1 MMIEIKNLSFIYN
14 KDTPF
19 EVKAL
24 DDISLTIKDNS
35 FIGIIGHTGSGK
47 STFMQQ
53 LNGLLRPTSGTIIID
68 GVDITQKDIK
78 LNKLRESVG
87 MVFQYPEYQ
96 LFEETVEK
104 DVAFGPKNLGL
115 SDEEVA
121 MRVKDA
127 IEDVKLDYEW
137 VKDRSPFELSGGQ
150 KRRVAIAGILA
161 MRPKVLILDEP
172 TAGLDP
178 RAREEILDEIYDIYK
193 KTKITVVLVSHSM
206 EDVFAYANEIVVLS
220 KGKLIMHKT
229 TDEAVKER
237 DLLKKY
243 DVGVPE
249 ITEFMFTLQEK
260 YPGLN
265 PYVKTVE
272 EAREHIHEYFEVKKN
287 V

>member
-1 MMIEIKNLSFIYN
+1 MIEIQNLSFIYN
-14 KDTPF
+14 KNTPF

-24 DDISLTIKDNS
+24 DDISLTIKDHS

-68 GVDITQKDIK
+68 GVDITQKEIK

-96 LFEETVEK
+96 LFEETVAK

-121 MRVKDA
+121 IRVKDA

-137 VKDRSPFELSGGQ
+137 IKDRSPFELSGGQ

-178 RAREEILDEIYDIYK
+178 RAREEILNEIYDIYK
-193 KTKITVVLVSHSM
+193 KSKITVVLVSHSM
-206 EDVFAYANEIVVLS
+206 EDVFTYANEIVVLS
-220 KGKLIMHKT
+220 KGRLIMHKT

-237 DLLKKY
+237 ELLKKY

-260 YPGLN
+260 YPGIN

-272 EAREHIHEYFEVKKN
+272 EAKKHIEEYFEVKKN

>member
-1 MMIEIKNLSFIYN
+1 MIEIKNLSFIYN

-24 DDISLTIKDNS
+24 DDISLTIKDHS

-53 LNGLLRPTSGTIIID
+53 LNGLLRPSSGNIIID
-68 GVDITQKDIK
+68 GVDITQKDSK

-96 LFEETVEK
+96 LFEETVAK

-121 MRVKDA
+121 ERVKGA
-127 IEDVKLDYEW
+127 IEDVRLDYEW

-178 RAREEILDEIYDIYK
+178 RAREEILNEIYDIYE

-206 EDVFAYANEIVVLS
+206 EDVFTYANEIVVLS
-220 KGKLIMHKT
+220 KGKLIMHKS

-237 DLLKKY
+237 ELLKKY

-272 EAREHIHEYFEVKKN
+272 EARHNILEYFEVKKN

>member
-1 MMIEIKNLSFIYN
+1 MIEIKNLSFIYN

-115 SDEEVA
+115 SDEEVVI
-121 MRVKDA
+121 RVKDA

-206 EDVFAYANEIVVLS
+206 EDVFTYANEIVVLS

-237 DLLKKY
+237 ELLKKY

-272 EAREHIHEYFEVKKN
+272 EARSHIHEYFEVKKN

>member
-1 MMIEIKNLSFIYN
+1 MIEIKNLSFIYN

-115 SDEEVA
+115 SDEEIA
-121 MRVKDA
+121 IRVKDA

-272 EAREHIHEYFEVKKN
+272 EARSHIHEYFEVKKN

>member
-1 MMIEIKNLSFIYN
+1 MIEIKNLSFIYN

-115 SDEEVA
+115 SDEEVSI
-121 MRVKDA
+121 RVKDA

-206 EDVFAYANEIVVLS
+206 EDVFTYANEIVVLS
-220 KGKLIMHKT
+220 KGRLIMHKT

-237 DLLKKY
+237 ELLKKY

-272 EAREHIHEYFEVKKN
+272 EARSHIHEYFEVKKN

>member
-1 MMIEIKNLSFIYN
+1 MIEIKNLSFIYN

-53 LNGLLRPTSGTIIID
+53 LNGLLKPTSGTIIID

-121 MRVKDA
+121 IRVKDA

-206 EDVFAYANEIVVLS
+206 EDVFTYANEIVVLS
-220 KGKLIMHKT
+220 KGRLIMHKT

-237 DLLKKY
+237 ELLKKY

-272 EAREHIHEYFEVKKN
+272 EARSHIHEYFEVKKN

>member
-1 MMIEIKNLSFIYN
+1 MIEIQNLSFIYN
-14 KDTPF
+14 KNTPF

-24 DDISLTIKDNS
+24 DDISLTIKDHS

-68 GVDITQKDIK
+68 GVDITQKEIK

-96 LFEETVEK
+96 LFEETVAK

-121 MRVKDA
+121 IRVKDA

-137 VKDRSPFELSGGQ
+137 IKDRSPFELSGGQ

-178 RAREEILDEIYDIYK
+178 RAREEILNEIYDIYK
-193 KTKITVVLVSHSM
+193 KSKITVVLVSHSM
-206 EDVFAYANEIVVLS
+206 EDVFTYANEIVVLS
-220 KGKLIMHKT
+220 KGRLIMHKT

-237 DLLKKY
+237 ELLKKY

-272 EAREHIHEYFEVKKN
+272 EARRHIEEYFEVKKN

>member
-1 MMIEIKNLSFIYN
+1 MIEIKNLSFIYN

-68 GVDITQKDIK
+68 GVDITQKEIK

-121 MRVKDA
+121 VRVKDA

-237 DLLKKY
+237 DLLKQY

>member
-1 MMIEIKNLSFIYN
+1 MIEIKNLSFIYN

-78 LNKLRESVG
+78 LNQLRESVG

-104 DVAFGPKNLGL
+104 DVAFGPKNIGL

-121 MRVKDA
+121 IRVKDA

-206 EDVFAYANEIVVLS
+206 EDVFTYANEIVVLS
-220 KGKLIMHKT
+220 KGRLIMHKT

-237 DLLKKY
+237 ELLKKY

-272 EAREHIHEYFEVKKN
+272 EARSHIHEYFEVKKN

>member
-1 MMIEIKNLSFIYN
+1 MIEIKNLSFIYN

-104 DVAFGPKNLGL
+104 DVAFGPKNLGI

-121 MRVKDA
+121 IRVKDA

-206 EDVFAYANEIVVLS
+206 EDVFTYANEIVVLS
-220 KGKLIMHKT
+220 KGRLIMHKT

-237 DLLKKY
+237 ELLKKY

-272 EAREHIHEYFEVKKN
+272 EARSHIHEYFEVKKN

>member
-1 MMIEIKNLSFIYN
+1 MIEIKNLSFIYN

-68 GVDITQKDIK
+68 GVDITQKEIK

-220 KGKLIMHKT
+220 KGRLIMHKT

-237 DLLKKY
+237 ELLKKY

>member
-1 MMIEIKNLSFIYN
+1 MIEIKNLSFIYN

-53 LNGLLRPTSGTIIID
+53 LNGLLRPTSGSIIID

-121 MRVKDA
+121 IRVKDA

-206 EDVFAYANEIVVLS
+206 EDVFTYANEIVVLS
-220 KGKLIMHKT
+220 KGRLIMHKT

-237 DLLKKY
+237 ELLKKY

-272 EAREHIHEYFEVKKN
+272 EARSHIHEYFEVKKN

>member
-1 MMIEIKNLSFIYN
+1 MIEIKNLSFIYN

-121 MRVKDA
+121 IRVKDA

-150 KRRVAIAGILA
+150 KRRVSIAGILA

-206 EDVFAYANEIVVLS
+206 EDVFTYANEIVVLS
-220 KGKLIMHKT
+220 KGRLIMHKT

-237 DLLKKY
+237 ELLKKY

>member
-1 MMIEIKNLSFIYN
+1 MIEIKNLSFIYN

-68 GVDITQKDIK
+68 GVDITQKEIK

-121 MRVKDA
+121 VRVKDA

-237 DLLKKY
+237 ELLKKY

-272 EAREHIHEYFEVKKN
+272 EARSHIHEYFEVKKN

>member
-1 MMIEIKNLSFIYN
+1 MIEIKNLSFIYN

-121 MRVKDA
+121 IRVKDA

-206 EDVFAYANEIVVLS
+206 EDVFTYANEIVVLS
-220 KGKLIMHKT
+220 KGRLIMHKT

-237 DLLKKY
+237 ELLKKY

-272 EAREHIHEYFEVKKN
+272 EARSHIHEYFEVKKN

>member
-1 MMIEIKNLSFIYN
+1 MIEIKNLSFIYN

-24 DDISLTIKDNS
+24 DDISLTIKDHS

-53 LNGLLRPTSGTIIID
+53 LNGLLRPSSGNIIID
-68 GVDITQKDIK
+68 GVDISQKDIK

-96 LFEETVEK
+96 LFEETVAK

-121 MRVKDA
+121 ERVKGA
-127 IEDVKLDYEW
+127 IEDVRLDYEW
-137 VKDRSPFELSGGQ
+137 IKDRSPFELSGGQ

-178 RAREEILDEIYDIYK
+178 RAREEILNEIYDIYE

-206 EDVFAYANEIVVLS
+206 EDVFTYANEIVVLS
-220 KGKLIMHKT
+220 KGKLIMHKS

-237 DLLKKY
+237 ELLKKY

-249 ITEFMFTLQEK
+249 ITEFMFNLQEK

-272 EAREHIHEYFEVKKN
+272 EARRNILEYFEVKKN

>member
-1 MMIEIKNLSFIYN
+1 MIEIKNLSFIYN

-121 MRVKDA
+121 IRVKDA
-127 IEDVKLDYEW
+127 IEDVKLDYKW

-206 EDVFAYANEIVVLS
+206 EDVFTYANEIVVLS
-220 KGKLIMHKT
+220 KGRLIMHKT

-237 DLLKKY
+237 ELLKKY

-272 EAREHIHEYFEVKKN
+272 EARSHIHEYFEVKKN

>member
-1 MMIEIKNLSFIYN
+1 MIEIKNLSFIYN

-24 DDISLTIKDNS
+24 DDISLSIKDNS
-35 FIGIIGHTGSGK
+35 FISIIGHTGSGK

-68 GVDITQKDIK
+68 GVDITQKEIK

-206 EDVFAYANEIVVLS
+206 EDVFTYANEIVVLS
-220 KGKLIMHKT
+220 KGRLIMHKT

-237 DLLKKY
+237 ELLKKY

-272 EAREHIHEYFEVKKN
+272 EARSHIHEYFEVKKN

>member
-1 MMIEIKNLSFIYN
+1 MIEIKNLSFIYN

-121 MRVKDA
+121 IRVKDA

-206 EDVFAYANEIVVLS
+206 EDVFTYANEIVVLS
-220 KGKLIMHKT
+220 KGRFIMHKT

-237 DLLKKY
+237 ELLKKY

-272 EAREHIHEYFEVKKN
+272 EARSHIHEYFEVKKN

>member
-1 MMIEIKNLSFIYN
+1 MIEIKNLSFIYN

-121 MRVKDA
+121 IRVKDA

-206 EDVFAYANEIVVLS
+206 EYVFTYANEIVVLS

-272 EAREHIHEYFEVKKN
+272 EARSHIHEYFEVKKN

>member
-1 MMIEIKNLSFIYN
+1 MIEIQNLSFIYN
-14 KDTPF
+14 KNTPF

-24 DDISLTIKDNS
+24 DDISLTIKDHS

-68 GVDITQKDIK
+68 GVDITQKEIK

-96 LFEETVEK
+96 LFEETVAK

-121 MRVKDA
+121 IRVKDA
-127 IEDVKLDYEW
+127 IEDVRLDYEW
-137 VKDRSPFELSGGQ
+137 IKDRSPFELSGGQ

-178 RAREEILDEIYDIYK
+178 RAREEILNEIYDIYK
-193 KTKITVVLVSHSM
+193 KSKITVVLVSHSM
-206 EDVFAYANEIVVLS
+206 EDVFTYANEIVVLS
-220 KGKLIMHKT
+220 KGRLIMHKT

-237 DLLKKY
+237 ELLKKY
-243 DVGVPE
+243 NVGVPE

-272 EAREHIHEYFEVKKN
+272 EARRHIEEYFEVKKN

>member
-1 MMIEIKNLSFIYN
+1 MIEIKNLSFIYN

-68 GVDITQKDIK
+68 GVDITQKEIK

-121 MRVKDA
+121 IRVKDA

-206 EDVFAYANEIVVLS
+206 EGVFTYANEIVVLS
-220 KGKLIMHKT
+220 KGRLIMHKT

-237 DLLKKY
+237 ELLKKY

-272 EAREHIHEYFEVKKN
+272 EARSHIHEYFEVKKN

>member
-1 MMIEIKNLSFIYN
+1 MIEIKNLSFIYN

-121 MRVKDA
+121 IRVKDA

-206 EDVFAYANEIVVLS
+206 EDVFTYANEIVVLS
-220 KGKLIMHKT
+220 KGRLIMHKT

-237 DLLKKY
+237 ELLKKY

-272 EAREHIHEYFEVKKN
+272 EARHHIHEYFEVKKN

>member
-1 MMIEIKNLSFIYN
+1 MIEKKNLSLIYN

-115 SDEEVA
+115 SDEEIA
-121 MRVKDA
+121 IRVKDA

-272 EAREHIHEYFEVKKN
+272 EARSHIHEYFEVKKN

>member
-1 MMIEIKNLSFIYN
+1 MIEIKNLSFIYN

-121 MRVKDA
+121 IRVKDA

-220 KGKLIMHKT
+220 KGRLIMHKT

-237 DLLKKY
+237 ELLKKY

-272 EAREHIHEYFEVKKN
+272 EARSHIHEYFEVKKN

>member
-1 MMIEIKNLSFIYN
+1 MIEIKNLSFIYN

-121 MRVKDA
+121 IRVKDA

-206 EDVFAYANEIVVLS
+206 EDVFTYAKEIVVLS
-220 KGKLIMHKT
+220 KGRLIMHKT

-237 DLLKKY
+237 ELLKKY

-260 YPGLN
+260 YLGLN

-272 EAREHIHEYFEVKKN
+272 EARSHIHEYFEVKKN

>member
-1 MMIEIKNLSFIYN
+1 MIEIKNLSFIYN

>member
-1 MMIEIKNLSFIYN
+1 MIEIKNLSFIYN

-121 MRVKDA
+121 VRVKDA

>member
-1 MMIEIKNLSFIYN
+1 MIEIKNLSFIYN

-24 DDISLTIKDNS
+24 DDISLSIKDNS

-53 LNGLLRPTSGTIIID
+53 LNGLLSPTSGTIIID
-68 GVDITQKDIK
+68 GVDITQKEIK

-121 MRVKDA
+121 VRVKDA

>member
-1 MMIEIKNLSFIYN
+1 MIEIKNLSFIYN

-53 LNGLLRPTSGTIIID
+53 LNGLLRPTFGTIIID
-68 GVDITQKDIK
+68 GVDITQKEIK

-121 MRVKDA
+121 IRVKDA

-220 KGKLIMHKT
+220 KGRLIMHKT

-237 DLLKKY
+237 ELLKKY

-272 EAREHIHEYFEVKKN
+272 EARSHIHEYFEVKKN

>member
-1 MMIEIKNLSFIYN
+1 MIEIKNLLFIYN

-206 EDVFAYANEIVVLS
+206 EDVFTYANEIVVLS

-272 EAREHIHEYFEVKKN
+272 EARSHIHEYFEVKKN

>member
-1 MMIEIKNLSFIYN
+1 MIEIKNLSFIYN

-24 DDISLTIKDNS
+24 DDISLTIEDNS

-53 LNGLLRPTSGTIIID
+53 LNGLLRPTSGTIIIN

-121 MRVKDA
+121 IRVKDA
-127 IEDVKLDYEW
+127 IGDVKLDYEW

-206 EDVFAYANEIVVLS
+206 EDVFTYANEIVVLS

-272 EAREHIHEYFEVKKN
+272 EARSHIHEYFEVKKN

>member
-1 MMIEIKNLSFIYN
+1 MIEIQNLSFIYN
-14 KDTPF
+14 KNTPF

-24 DDISLTIKDNS
+24 DDISLTIKDHS

-68 GVDITQKDIK
+68 GVDITQKEIK

-96 LFEETVEK
+96 LFEETVAK

-115 SDEEVA
+115 SDKEVA
-121 MRVKDA
+121 IRVKDA

-137 VKDRSPFELSGGQ
+137 IKDRSPFELSGGQ

-178 RAREEILDEIYDIYK
+178 RAREEILNEIYDIYK
-193 KTKITVVLVSHSM
+193 KSKITVVLVSHSM
-206 EDVFAYANEIVVLS
+206 EDVFTYANEIVVLS
-220 KGKLIMHKT
+220 KGRLIMHKT

-237 DLLKKY
+237 ELLKKY

-272 EAREHIHEYFEVKKN
+272 EARRHIEEYFEVKKN

>member
-1 MMIEIKNLSFIYN
+1 MIEIKNLSFIYN

-121 MRVKDA
+121 IRVKDA

-206 EDVFAYANEIVVLS
+206 EDVFTYANEIVVLS
-220 KGKLIMHKT
+220 KGRLIMHKT

-237 DLLKKY
+237 ELLKKY

-272 EAREHIHEYFEVKKN
+272 EARNHIHEYFEVKKN

>member
-1 MMIEIKNLSFIYN
+1 MIEIQNLSFIYN
-14 KDTPF
+14 KNTPF

-24 DDISLTIKDNS
+24 DDISLTIKDHS

-68 GVDITQKDIK
+68 GVDITQKEIK

-96 LFEETVEK
+96 LFEETVAK

-121 MRVKDA
+121 IRVKDA

-137 VKDRSPFELSGGQ
+137 IKDRSPFELSGGQ

-178 RAREEILDEIYDIYK
+178 RAREEILNEIYDIYK
-193 KTKITVVLVSHSM
+193 KSKITVVLVSHSM
-206 EDVFAYANEIVVLS
+206 EDVFTYANEIVVLS
-220 KGKLIMHKT
+220 KGRLIMHKT

-237 DLLKKY
+237 ELLKKY

-272 EAREHIHEYFEVKKN
+272 EARKHIEEYFEVKKN

>member
-1 MMIEIKNLSFIYN
+1 MIEIKNLSFIYN

-19 EVKAL
+19 EVRAL
-24 DDISLTIKDNS
+24 DDISMTIKDNS

-53 LNGLLRPTSGTIIID
+53 LNGLLRPSEGSIIID

-96 LFEETVEK
+96 LFEETVAK

-115 SDEEVA
+115 SEEEVNE
-121 MRVKDA
+121 RVKAA

-137 VKDRSPFELSGGQ
+137 IKDRSPFELSGGQ

-193 KTKITVVLVSHSM
+193 RTKITVVLVSHSM

-220 KGKLIMHKT
+220 KGKLIMHKS

-237 DLLKKY
+237 ELLKKY

-272 EAREHIHEYFEVKKN
+272 EAKKNIEEYFEVKKN

>member
-1 MMIEIKNLSFIYN
+1 MIEIQNLSFIYN
-14 KDTPF
+14 KNTPF

-24 DDISLTIKDNS
+24 DDISLTIKDHS

-53 LNGLLRPTSGTIIID
+53 LNGLLRPSSGTIIID
-68 GVDITQKDIK
+68 GVDITQKEIK

-96 LFEETVEK
+96 LFEETVAK

-121 MRVKDA
+121 IRVKDA

-137 VKDRSPFELSGGQ
+137 IKDRSPFELSGGQ

-178 RAREEILDEIYDIYK
+178 RAREEILNEIYDIYK
-193 KTKITVVLVSHSM
+193 KSKITVVLVSHSM
-206 EDVFAYANEIVVLS
+206 EDVFTYANEIVVLS
-220 KGKLIMHKT
+220 KGRLIMHKT

-237 DLLKKY
+237 ELLKKY

-260 YPGLN
+260 YPGLD

-272 EAREHIHEYFEVKKN
+272 EAKKHIEEYFEVKKN

>member
-1 MMIEIKNLSFIYN
+1 MIEIKNLSFIYN

-115 SDEEVA
+115 SDKEVA
-121 MRVKDA
+121 IRVKDA

-206 EDVFAYANEIVVLS
+206 EDVFTYANEIVVLS
-220 KGKLIMHKT
+220 KGRLIMHKT

-237 DLLKKY
+237 ELLKKY

-272 EAREHIHEYFEVKKN
+272 EARSHIHEYFEVKKN